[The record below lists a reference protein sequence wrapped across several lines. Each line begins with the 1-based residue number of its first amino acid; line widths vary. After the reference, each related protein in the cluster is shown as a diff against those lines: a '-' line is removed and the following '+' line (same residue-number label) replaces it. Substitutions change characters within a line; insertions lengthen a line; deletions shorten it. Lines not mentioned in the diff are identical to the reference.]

1 MQTILKMQGGLLMR
15 VIGLV
20 CLLGFVPAAR
30 AQSTIEVKASFNQ
43 AVCYL
48 GDEITFEIAVT
59 NSDSVEPPDLS
70 GVPGAAFA
78 FRGTSDESRTMV
90 SIINGRRREEQTRRL
105 VMRWTVTP
113 NDLGTLVIPSMLVRV
128 DSGQVVRTPEASIR
142 VLEPERDT
150 RDVVR
155 VRTDSTVLY
164 LNQPTRVTVSWLLT
178 ADIEFFSFRASKA
191 EDGLEIRPEQRP
203 RQGRDQR
210 PRIEIFGGEA
220 IGALGYD
227 TLDGKR
233 VRSLEFDLMVIPTK
247 TGPLSLGPIVVSY
260 DERVDRRSSRRM
272 IASSK
277 PIVFDVRTLPTKGRP
292 ATFDGLLGTHDIEVR
307 ADRDSV
313 SVGDPILLEATIYG
327 PEPMAGVRGGPD
339 LSKIPGFTDKFRLS
353 SDGWTFRQGSRQGE
367 RTFTTTVRVTDPD
380 TTEIPAIP
388 LAFFDPGEGEYRVAM
403 SDPIPLTVRDVR
415 EITAADAVVSSALP
429 SISREPLTATDAG
442 VWAIDRGPG
451 VLASAD
457 PMSDGWWKKPGLLAA
472 VCAPPVLFALMA
484 AMALRRRGSADE
496 AARRRKRALKVA
508 RRALARGD
516 AAEAVRGY
524 LADVFGASR
533 AAITGADGERLLRA
547 AGIEDAGP
555 VVELIAAQEASAYGR
570 TQDGAAV
577 KADRNRIGV
586 LLSQIDRAIRE
597 STARVDGEKSSEKE
611 TA

>member
-1 MQTILKMQGGLLMR
+1 MNTRIKLQGGILLR

-20 CLLGFVPAAR
+20 CLVGFVPAAR
-30 AQSTIEVKASFNQ
+30 AQSTIDVKASFNQ

-70 GVPGAAFA
+70 GVADAAFV
-78 FRGTSDESRTMV
+78 FRGTSNESRTSV
-90 SIINGRRREEQTRRL
+90 FILNGQRREEETRRL

-113 NDLGTLVIPSMLVRV
+113 NELGTLIVPSVLVRV
-128 DSGQVVRTPEASIR
+128 DSGQAVRTPEASIR

-155 VRTDSTVLY
+155 IRTDTTVLY

-191 EDGLEIRPEQRP
+191 DDGLEIRPEQRP

-210 PRIEIFGGEA
+210 PKVDIFGGSA
-220 IGALGYD
+220 IGELGYD

-233 VRSLEFDLMVIPTK
+233 VRSLQFDLTVTPTK
-247 TGPLSLGPIVVSY
+247 TGPLTLGPIVVSY
-260 DERVDRRSSRRM
+260 DERVDRRSTRRM
-272 IASSK
+272 MASSK
-277 PIVFDVRTLPTKGRP
+277 PITFDVRTLPTEGRP

-313 SVGDPILLEATIYG
+313 LVGDPILLEATIYG
-327 PEPMAGVRGGPD
+327 PEPMVGVRSGPD
-339 LSKIPGFTDKFRLS
+339 LANVPGFTDKFRLS
-353 SDGWTFRQGSRQGE
+353 SDGWTFRQGGRQGE

-380 TTEIPAIP
+380 TTAIPAVP
-388 LAFFDPGEGEYRVAM
+388 LAFFDPGEGEYRVSM

-415 EITAADAVVSSALP
+415 EVTAADAVVSSALP
-429 SISREPLTATDAG
+429 SISRDPLTATAPG

-451 VLASAD
+451 VLASVD
-457 PMSDGWWKKPGLLAA
+457 PMSDGWWEKPGLLAA
-472 VCAPPVLFALMA
+472 VCAPPALFAFMA
-484 AMALRRRGSADE
+484 VIALRRRGNADE
-496 AARRRKRALKVA
+496 AARRRRRALKEA

-533 AAITGADGERLLRA
+533 AAITGADGERLLRE

-570 TQDGAAV
+570 EDGGSAV
-577 KADRNRIGV
+577 KADRDRIGA
-586 LLSQIDRAIRE
+586 LLSQIDRAIRDSAGRGGVGQSGVKE
-597 STARVDGEKSSEKE
+597 SA
-611 TA
+611 